1 VVSVVLPDSRAE
13 ERLLSLR
20 RARKN
25 EHMAFIPTYCEEC
38 SRSALLHPDCIL
50 ASVPICPSC
59 WCAATVVPGATFGR
73 GDVAPYQALGDAL
86 REAAVGALNADHL
99 ATQIAEANYA
109 VPGPMLRHVAAAL
122 PSLAFLELAANDGPL
137 ALRKTEEMLKTLLRG
152 IANGRQSG
160 SNSTRAR
167 ERSGTH

>member
-1 VVSVVLPDSRAE
+1 MPFDRG
-13 ERLLSLR
+13 
-20 RARKN
+20 RKS
-25 EHMAFIPTYCEEC
+25 EHMAFVPTYCEKC
-38 SRSALLHPDCIL
+38 SRSALLHPDSIL
-50 ASVPICPSC
+50 ASAAICPSC

-73 GDVAPYQALGDAL
+73 EDVAPYQALGDAL
-86 REAAVGALNADHL
+86 RAAAVDPLNAGKL

-152 IANGRQSG
+152 IANGRRQSG
-160 SNSTRAR
+160 FNLTEAR
-167 ERSGTH
+167 ERSGTD